1 MLPDVPSAMNWPVCP
16 VAERDCEPGLMA
28 MAVKGSEAPPVTVKV
43 AVAVTTVPPE
53 LLTMAVMVVVPW
65 LRPVARPV
73 ELIFA
78 ICVLLELQ
86 TAWAVTSS
94 VAPDEVVPMAMN
106 WLV

>member
-1 MLPDVPSAMNWPVCP
+1 
-16 VAERDCEPGLMA
+16 
-28 MAVKGSEAPPVTVKV
+28 
-43 AVAVTTVPPE
+43 

-86 TAWAVTSS
+86 TTWAVTSS
-94 VAPDEVVPMAMN
+94 VAPDDVVPMAMN